1 MCLSDY
7 PKAEL
12 LSLQFAVSIAY
23 ERAKKANA
31 EATLSDLKMW
41 ADRIREA
48 INDIEFEEGRLT
60 SIF

>member
-1 MCLSDY
+1 MNLSDY

-31 EATLSDLKMW
+31 EVTIGDLKLW
-41 ADRIREA
+41 SDRIKEA
-48 INDIEFEEGRLT
+48 IKDIEFEESALK
-60 SIF
+60 SLF